1 MYDCIDILEASNQS
15 IIFLKTDFFLALEE
29 KCTPQQICDKYHQIH
44 ADVYKNFNI
53 SFDKFGRTTTEKQ
66 TEVAQDIFRKLHEN
80 GNLTEDDMEQLH
92 CANCDRFLA
101 DRYVFSKFLD
111 ESVLSCDIAL
121 EISRATINCIYSIA
135 DTLKGV
141 VHILV
146 VALKMR
152 EEINVMVVKN

>member
-1 MYDCIDILEASNQS
+1 MHRHIERPQ
-15 IIFLKTDFFLALEE
+15 IIQLYCLKTDFFLALEE

-101 DRYVFSKFLD
+101 DRYVLFK
-111 ESVLSCDIAL
+111 
-121 EISRATINCIYSIA
+121 ISR
-135 DTLKGV
+135 
-141 VHILV
+141 
-146 VALKMR
+146 
-152 EEINVMVVKN
+152 

>member
-1 MYDCIDILEASNQS
+1 MVLTNTEQQQKPKVKNKPFYFEFVNYNRAASNQS
-15 IIFLKTDFFLALEE
+15 ITSLKMSFFLALEE

-101 DRYVFSKFLD
+101 DRYDLFRN
-111 ESVLSCDIAL
+111 
-121 EISRATINCIYSIA
+121 SR
-135 DTLKGV
+135 
-141 VHILV
+141 
-146 VALKMR
+146 
-152 EEINVMVVKN
+152 

>member
-1 MYDCIDILEASNQS
+1 MVLTNTEQQLKLKVKIKHAIWNLYDSIDISS
-15 IIFLKTDFFLALEE
+15 IYPIILSKNWFFLALEE

-101 DRYVFSKFLD
+101 DRYVLFK
-111 ESVLSCDIAL
+111 
-121 EISRATINCIYSIA
+121 ISRWIGIILYLQGFRFTNI
-135 DTLKGV
+135 KGYNQ
-141 VHILV
+141 L
-146 VALKMR
+146 
-152 EEINVMVVKN
+152 